1 MQKFM
6 LLFSFVSL
14 LIINDI
20 QASSHFSNNYA
31 DDPSYTITIKSE
43 NADVVYIY
51 LSRRDGDSWIN
62 IDSASIAVGEDLI
75 FKGKLMSPE
84 ILYLRQEYSDNSIS
98 FFAEN
103 SSILIL
109 PNFNDPKKT
118 KVEGSSV
125 QDELELY
132 QSIFTELENE
142 KAIAYK
148 EYMEARKEGDQQKM
162 DDVAARYEK
171 YSDKEFKMNK
181 KFITDNT
188 DSHISPYIIRSKMIY
203 LLDLQEL
210 KDMVFSL
217 DASLLE
223 SVYVQYLKNHITI
236 LDRVAIGKK
245 YVDFKLLTPEG
256 DALALSDIV
265 GGKYVLIDFWA
276 SWCGPCR
283 QENPNVV
290 RMYEDL
296 QEKGFEILGVS
307 FDTSKENWEQAIQ
320 SDSLSWP
327 QISDLKGWKS
337 AAGKLYGIS
346 SIPSTVL
353 IDPNGIIIEKNLRG
367 EELYKKLERLLK

>member
-1 MQKFM
+1 M

-14 LIINDI
+14 LILNDI
-20 QASSHFSNNYA
+20 QASSYSSNNYA
-31 DDPSYTITIKSE
+31 NDPSYTITIKSE
-43 NADVVYIY
+43 NTNVVYIY
-51 LSRRDGDSWIN
+51 LSRRDGGSWIN
-62 IDSASIAVGEDLI
+62 IDSANVAVGKDVI
-75 FKGKLMSPE
+75 FIGKLNYPE
-84 ILYLRQEYSDNSIS
+84 MLYIRQEFSDNTIS

-103 SSILIL
+103 SSIIIL
-109 PNFNDPKKT
+109 PNYNNPEKT

-125 QDELELY
+125 HNELELY
-132 QSIFTELENE
+132 QSIFTELDNE

-162 DDVAARYEK
+162 DNIAARYEK

-181 KFITDNT
+181 KFIADNT

-203 LLDLQEL
+203 SLDLQEL

-217 DASLLE
+217 DATLLE
-223 SVYVQYLKNHITI
+223 SVYVQYLRNHITI

-265 GGKYVLIDFWA
+265 EGKYVLIDFWA

-290 RMYEDL
+290 RMYKDL
-296 QEKGFEILGVS
+296 HEKGFEILGVS

-320 SDSLSWP
+320 SDNLTWP
-327 QISDLKGWKS
+327 QMSDLKGWQN

-367 EELYKKLERLLK
+367 EELYKKLEQLLK

>member
-1 MQKFM
+1 M

-181 KFITDNT
+181 KFIADNT

-210 KDMVFSL
+210 KDMVLSL